1 MRIPLIAALGI
12 TCWLIL
18 AGFPAA
24 GYNSLNESSENILS
38 LNVAASEGAQAG
50 LDLETGD
57 NLDAYFEKISGN
69 ITGNETFAEDIE
81 DSTSICNG
89 QLWIVDYWG
98 NRHSCDGKC
107 VFMDD
112 IVRMIVI
119 PCKRGLLKLYERNPD
134 GNVVQSHYIPV
145 SSNRIYSWYF
155 IGDTEGL
162 HDLWFTLTDRYRQ
175 VSQSNQVTFKVMIE
189 NCSPIANC
197 SPTYR

>member
-1 MRIPLIAALGI
+1 MRLPLVAAVGIA
-12 TCWLIL
+12 CWLIL

-24 GYNSLNESSENILS
+24 GYNSLNGSSEDILS
-38 LNVAASEGAQAG
+38 LNVAASEGIHAG
-50 LDLETGD
+50 LAQEIGD
-57 NLDAYFEKISGN
+57 NYSAYLEKISSDSA
-69 ITGNETFAEDIE
+69 GNETLAGDVA
-81 DSTSICNG
+81 DSAAICNG

-98 NRHSCDGKC
+98 NRHPCDGKC

-134 GNVVQSHYIPV
+134 GNVIESRYIPV
-145 SSNRIYSWYF
+145 SANRRYSWYF
-155 IGDTEGL
+155 VGDTEGL

-175 VSQSNQVTFKVMIE
+175 VSQSNQVTFRVMIE